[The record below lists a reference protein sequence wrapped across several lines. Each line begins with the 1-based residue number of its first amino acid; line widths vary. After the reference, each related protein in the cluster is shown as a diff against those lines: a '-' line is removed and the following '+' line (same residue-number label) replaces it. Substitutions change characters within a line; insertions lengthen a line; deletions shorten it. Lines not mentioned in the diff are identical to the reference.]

1 MNTGKN
7 TCEVAIHFNNTP
19 HSLTDFEFIIIE
31 KVINTQNKEE
41 TLLIR
46 EAYWAAQLGTL
57 QPTGLS
63 KRCEYRAKTRMNCE
77 K

>member
-1 MNTGKN
+1 MHAGKN

-19 HSLTDFEFIIIE
+19 HSLGDFEFIIIE
-31 KVINTQNKEE
+31 RVINASKNEE

-46 EAYWAAQLGTL
+46 QAYWGVRLGTL
-57 QPTGLS
+57 QPTGLN
-63 KRCEYRAKTRMNCE
+63 KRCEHRAKARINYN